1 MSTMTIRRIPAAVH
15 NALKARARRH
25 HRSAAAGAL
34 AILEEATQQETRL
47 KIGDA
52 LAEMS
57 RGMGLTNEDFDIF
70 RQTRD
75 KTAAEPMRFE

>member
-1 MSTMTIRRIPAAVH
+1 MSTMTIRHIPAAVH

-25 HRSAAAGAL
+25 QQSAEAEAL
-34 AILEEATQQETRL
+34 AILEEATRPETRL

>member
-1 MSTMTIRRIPAAVH
+1 MRTMTIRRIPAAVH
-15 NALKARARRH
+15 HALKARARRH
-25 HRSAAAGAL
+25 QQSAEAEAL
-34 AILEEATQQETRL
+34 AILEEATRPEMRL

-57 RGMGLTNEDFDIF
+57 RGMGLANEDFDIL